1 MEDCFRT
8 HDRIGEH
15 KLGYYTRTSIAAPNL
30 DVKIHKNIGVRTLGL
45 PTFNKGI
52 HPDDMKSLTNQK
64 PIEKLPIP
72 DEVFVPLQQHI
83 GVPGDVLVEKGEEVK
98 TGQIIGK
105 SEKFVSAPVHS
116 PITGKVKA
124 IDKFLHPLGIK
135 TTMIHIEKTEEED
148 SWVTFD
154 AQKNW
159 TDASVDDLRN
169 LIWQAGI
176 VGLGGAAFPT
186 HVKLAPP
193 KEKEINT
200 FILNGVECEPFL
212 TADHRAMLEMGE
224 KMLTGMSI
232 IMKILG
238 TDNGF
243 IGIENNKPDAIDAM
257 RELTSKQF
265 SSYKVV
271 PLKVKYPQGAEKML
285 IEAIIKRRVPAGGLP
300 MDVGT
305 VVNNVG
311 TALAVA
317 NAVIEG
323 KPLIERI
330 VTVTGQGISDP
341 KNLMVRLGTPFRF
354 LLEHCGG
361 LKESTT
367 QVYMGGPMM
376 GFAQYDMNVPV
387 VKATSG
393 IICQE
398 KKDIFKKKT
407 YPCIQCGN
415 CVSVCP
421 MNLLPTRIS
430 SFAES
435 EKLEEAEEYGIL
447 NCIECGS
454 CSYVCPSNIPLVQWI
469 RVGKLR
475 VSESKRKKVA

>member
-1 MEDCFRT
+1 
-8 HDRIGEH
+8 
-15 KLGYYTRTSIAAPNL
+15 
-30 DVKIHKNIGVRTLGL
+30 LGL
-45 PTFNKGI
+45 PTFKKGI

-64 PIEKLPIP
+64 PVEKIPIP
-72 DEVFVPLQQHI
+72 EEVFIPLQQHI
-83 GVPGDVLVEKGEEVK
+83 GVSGDILVEKGDEVK
-98 TGQIIGK
+98 TGQVIGK
-105 SEKFVSAPVHS
+105 SEKFVSSPVHAS
-116 PITGKVKA
+116 ITGQVKT
-124 IDKFLHPLGIK
+124 IDKFLHPLGVK
-135 TTMIHIEKTEEED
+135 AMMIHIEKTSEED
-148 SWVTFD
+148 EWATF
-154 AQKNW
+154 KSPENW
-159 TDASVDDLRN
+159 ENASVEDLRN
-169 LIWQAGI
+169 IIWQAGI

-238 TDNGF
+238 TENGY
-243 IGIENNKPDAIDAM
+243 IGIENNKPDAIDMM
-257 RELTSKQF
+257 RDLTSKKF
-265 SSYKVV
+265 SSFKVI

-285 IEAIIKRRVPAGGLP
+285 IEAIVKRRVPAGGLP

-317 NAVIEG
+317 NAVLEG
-323 KPLIERI
+323 RPLIERI
-330 VTVTGQGISDP
+330 VTVSGQGIVEP
-341 KNLMVRLGTPFRF
+341 KNLLVRLGTSFQT
-354 LLEHCGG
+354 LIEHCGG
-361 LKESTT
+361 LKDNAT

-376 GFAQYDMNVPV
+376 GFAQYNMNVPV

-398 KKDIFKKKT
+398 KSEIIEKKT

-430 SFAES
+430 SFAETT
-435 EKLEEAEEYGIL
+435 KLEEAEEYGIL

-475 VSESKRKKVA
+475 ISESKRKKVA

>member
-1 MEDCFRT
+1 
-8 HDRIGEH
+8 
-15 KLGYYTRTSIAAPNL
+15 
-30 DVKIHKNIGVRTLGL
+30 LGL
-45 PTFNKGI
+45 PTFKKGI
-52 HPDDMKSLTNQK
+52 HPNDNKSFTNQK
-64 PIEKLPIP
+64 PIEYLPIP
-72 DEVFVPLQQHI
+72 EEVFIPLQQHI
-83 GVPGDVLVEKGEEVK
+83 GVPGEILVEKGQEVK
-98 TGQIIGK
+98 TGQVIGK
-105 SEKFVSAPVHS
+105 SEKFVSAPVHAS
-116 PITGKVKA
+116 ITGTVKA
-124 IDKFLHPLGIK
+124 VDQFLHPLGIK
-135 TTMIHIEKTEEED
+135 ATMIHITKGADEDEWETLKTYD
-148 SWVTFD
+148 
-154 AQKNW
+154 NW
-159 TDASVDDLRN
+159 EGASIEDLRN

-212 TADHRAMLEMGE
+212 TADHRAMLEMGD

-238 TDNGF
+238 TENGY
-243 IGIENNKPDAIDAM
+243 IGIENNKPDAIDMMNGLVAKKYP
-257 RELTSKQF
+257 SF
-265 SSYKVV
+265 KVV

-285 IEAIIKRRVPAGGLP
+285 IEAVVNRRVPAGGLP

-317 NAVIEG
+317 NAVVEG

-330 VTVTGQGISDP
+330 VTITGEGINEP
-341 KNLMVRLGTPFRF
+341 KNLMVRLGTPFKALVDF
-354 LLEHCGG
+354 CGG
-361 LKESTT
+361 LKETTT

-376 GFAQYDMNVPV
+376 GFAQYQLTVPV

-398 KKDIFKKKT
+398 KSTIAKMKT

-421 MNLLPTRIS
+421 MNLLPTRLS
-430 SFAES
+430 SFAETT
-435 EKLEEAEEYGIL
+435 KLEEAEEFGIL

-469 RVGKLR
+469 RVGKLQ

>member
-1 MEDCFRT
+1 M
-8 HDRIGEH
+8 
-15 KLGYYTRTSIAAPNL
+15 
-30 DVKIHKNIGVRTLGL
+30 GL
-45 PTFNKGI
+45 PTFKKGI
-52 HPDDMKSLTNQK
+52 HPNDNKSFTNHK
-64 PIEKLPIP
+64 PIEYLPIP
-72 DEVFVPLQQHI
+72 EEVFIPLQQHI
-83 GVPGDVLVEKGEEVK
+83 GVAGDVLVEKGQEVK
-98 TGQIIGK
+98 TGQVIGK
-105 SEKFVSAPVHS
+105 SEKFVSAPVHAS
-116 PITGKVKA
+116 ITGTVKA
-124 IDKFLHPLGIK
+124 VDQFLHPLGIK
-135 TTMIHIEKTEEED
+135 ATMIHIEKTAEED
-148 SWVTFD
+148 EWETLD
-154 AQKNW
+154 TPENW
-159 TDASVDDLRN
+159 ETASIEDLRN

-193 KEKEINT
+193 KEKKINT

-212 TADHRAMLEMGE
+212 TADHRAMLEMGD

-232 IMKILG
+232 IMKILD
-238 TDNGF
+238 TENGY
-243 IGIENNKPDAIDAM
+243 IGIENNKPDAIEM
-257 RELTSKQF
+257 MNELVSKKF
-265 SSYKVV
+265 PAFKVV

-285 IEAIIKRRVPAGGLP
+285 IEAIVKRRVPAGGLP

-317 NAVIEG
+317 NAVLEG

-330 VTVTGQGISDP
+330 ITVTGQGITEP
-341 KNLMVRLGTPFRF
+341 KNLMVRLGTPFKI
-354 LLEHCGG
+354 LLESCGG
-361 LKESTT
+361 LKESAI

-376 GFAQYDMNVPV
+376 GFAQYDMNVPI

-398 KKDIFKKKT
+398 KSDIFKKKT

-421 MNLLPTRIS
+421 MNLLPTRLS
-430 SFAES
+430 SFAEMV
-435 EKLEEAEEYGIL
+435 KLEEAEEFGIL

-469 RVGKLR
+469 RVGKLQ